1 MMPPSAATPGGVSPW
16 WRSVLGLN
24 EAQSD
29 AGPLKYPHIID
40 KTRRLECRKLYGEW
54 GLVWGDCHLTGRL
67 TLLGNNRGNH
77 EFYIVLFIWDGEKS
91 TAKHSKYNTSKT
103 NVKIPLL

>member
-1 MMPPSAATPGGVSPW
+1 MPPSAATPGGVSPW

-29 AGPLKYPHIID
+29 AGPLKYPHSID

-91 TAKHSKYNTSKT
+91 TAKHSKYK
-103 NVKIPLL
+103 